1 VIPVIASVCVFT
13 DERSAAVL
21 AALPGLALD
30 PAAVRSVLGAADPVA
45 AGIEHA
51 VREAAALLAIDGVE
65 GVNVSGLASARG
77 VADAAAIQAEIGLRI
92 RELP

>member
-1 VIPVIASVCVFT
+1 MG
-13 DERSAAVL
+13 AVL
-21 AALPGLALD
+21 GTLKTE
-30 PAAVRSVLGAADPVA
+30 PARQRPDLLADPVA